1 MAIKVFH
8 RDRPDLMLPMI
19 SSDARLIVWPRH
31 GAWTAPM
38 NHVRLEPGEEN
49 VPHAHANEEDAI
61 YILEGRGSI
70 DDKAMAAI
78 FVAAEYL
85 KLVKRLTAICVAAR
99 KRMKLRRLMK
109 NAGIFHTSTRTGKR
123 ATYARKAQESF
134 RIHTISAAVRAR

>member
-70 DDKAMAAI
+70 DDVTNGVTLEFEAGQVVFVPPGIVHKVKADRGSH
-78 FVAAEYL
+78 V
-85 KLVKRLTAICVAAR
+85 VS
-99 KRMKLRRLMK
+99 
-109 NAGIFHTSTRTGKR
+109 AGGPAPADLAMLERVGADVSGLERPGG
-123 ATYARKAQESF
+123 
-134 RIHTISAAVRAR
+134 